1 MRACVHT
8 TSVGASAAQPTSSGR
23 HPWPGPAG
31 PPCPR
36 LRPASCP
43 PAPPQYERLGSEK
56 HQASEL
62 RRVKSFLGLDP
73 EQGGET
79 MSVSNE
85 RKSKT
90 QEAGWPMRREDYESL
105 VALVRPDS
113 VE

>member
-1 MRACVHT
+1 M
-8 TSVGASAAQPTSSGR
+8 
-23 HPWPGPAG
+23 
-31 PPCPR
+31 
-36 LRPASCP
+36 
-43 PAPPQYERLGSEK
+43 
-56 HQASEL
+56 
-62 RRVKSFLGLDP
+62 KSFLGLDP